1 MTPPRDGSLPPGTTQ
16 QTIDQH
22 LEADRCY
29 VCGTPYELVYDDELG
44 EWICLQCDSDLNGG
58 EMER

>member
-1 MTPPRDGSLPPGTTQ
+1 MRDNGLPPGTTQ
-16 QTIDQH
+16 QTLDQH

-29 VCGTPYELVYDDELG
+29 VCGTPYELAYDDELG